1 MIKALNVAKYLL
13 SLVNQDNGDTISNLK
28 LQKLLYYVQGYY
40 LAYFNR
46 PLFNE
51 KIEGWTLGPV
61 VPVVYNEYKQ
71 YGRDCLPL
79 NDFDFD
85 ISNLNKEELNVIQNV
100 FKVYNDY
107 SASTL
112 VSMTHK
118 ELPWLNSLENGLAVS
133 NKISIDDMK
142 KYFKTQIEND

>member
-1 MIKALNVAKYLL
+1 MIKALHVAQYLL

-40 LAYFNR
+40 LAYFNK

-61 VPVVYNEYKQ
+61 VPVVYTEYKQ

-85 ISNLNKEELNVIQNV
+85 ISNLNKEELNLIQNV
-100 FKVYNDY
+100 FDIYNNY
-107 SASTL
+107 
-112 VSMTHK
+112 
-118 ELPWLNSLENGLAVS
+118 
-133 NKISIDDMK
+133 
-142 KYFKTQIEND
+142 